1 VRVRT
6 CSDVHNALVEL
17 DVAHE
22 IIQVPALSTTAQRAA
37 DLLGVRLDEIVKS
50 LLFLLD
56 GQPVLVLVPGDR
68 TADPERLKTLA
79 GCRKVTLARGAQ
91 VLDVTGYRVGSVPPV
106 GLARDVPVVA
116 DERVFVPSVVYCGG
130 GTEMTMLKLRSDD
143 LRRLVRAQVANISSA
158 PAAA

>member
-1 VRVRT
+1 VRT

-22 IIQVPALSTTAQRAA
+22 IIQMPALSTTAQRAA
-37 DLLGVRLDEIVKS
+37 GLLGVRLDEIVKS

-56 GQPVLVLVPGDR
+56 GRPALVLVPGDR
-68 TADPERLKTLA
+68 TADPERLKTLT
-79 GCRKVTLARGAQ
+79 GCGKATLARGAQ

-106 GLARDVPVVA
+106 GLARDLPVVA
-116 DERVFVPSVVYCGG
+116 DERVFVPPVVYCGG
-130 GTEMTMLKLRSDD
+130 GTEMTMLKLRSAD
-143 LRRLVRAQVANISSA
+143 LRRLVDAQIADITSA

>member
-1 VRVRT
+1 VRT
-6 CSDVHNALVEL
+6 CSDVHNVLTEL

-22 IIQVPALSTTAQRAA
+22 IIQLPALSTTAQRAA
-37 DLLGVRLDEIVKS
+37 DLLGVGRHEIVKS

-56 GQPVLVLVPGDR
+56 GQPTLVLVPGDR

-79 GCRKVTLARGAQ
+79 GCKKATLARGAQ

-106 GLARDVPVVA
+106 GLEQDLPVVA
-116 DERVFVPSVVYCGG
+116 DERVFLPPVVYCGG
-130 GTEMTMLKLRSDD
+130 GTDMTMLKLRSDD
-143 LRRLVRAQVANISSA
+143 LRRLVRAQVADISSA